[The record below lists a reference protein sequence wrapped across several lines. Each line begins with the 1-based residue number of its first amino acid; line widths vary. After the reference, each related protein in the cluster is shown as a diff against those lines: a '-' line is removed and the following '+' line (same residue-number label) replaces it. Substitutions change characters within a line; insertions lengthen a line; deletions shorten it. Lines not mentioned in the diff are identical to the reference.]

1 MSEQTPVETTDSQ
14 ALSKEQEPQ
23 ETTASKA
30 PKTRSGSA
38 LGWFN
43 FLLIILLG
51 GVITAAGWYGWQHHH
66 LLVNELSQ
74 LKANQDSGQ
83 TKSVQ
88 QAKEQQEQLDELQNI
103 QQELVV
109 QLAQNSEALAKIP
122 TAGRQDWLLAEA
134 EYLLRIANQRLQL
147 EKDWNSALS
156 MLQAADNVLAEARNP
171 RMNPVRA
178 LIAEEIIALR
188 KAPALDVQGAALR
201 LQALQKELPALPWIP
216 NKFTAHNNSVSQADT
231 DTIENVESQE
241 TQKISWYMNI
251 WNKVSSALTGLV
263 RIRVHQNGAPQP
275 LNPDQ
280 QYYLEQNMHLM
291 LEQAQAALLREEE
304 GLYQHSLQRV
314 VEWMQNYLVVTDA
327 STEAALLSIQELLEW
342 PVAPQR
348 PDISASLLKLQS
360 LVEQQQRGSV
370 NSVDAEEA
378 Q

>member
-1 MSEQTPVETTDSQ
+1 MSEQIPVETIETQTPDQ
-14 ALSKEQEPQ
+14 AQK
-23 ETTASKA
+23 TTASKA
-30 PKTRSGSA
+30 PKTRSGSV
-38 LGWFN
+38 LGWLN

-51 GVITAAGWYGWQHHH
+51 GVIAVAGWYGWQHHH
-66 LLVNELSQ
+66 LLVNELAQ
-74 LKANQDSGQ
+74 LKNSQDSTQ
-83 TKSVQ
+83 VQAVQ
-88 QAKEQQEQLDELQNI
+88 QASKQQAQLAELQKN
-103 QQELVV
+103 QQELTV
-109 QLAQNSEALAKIP
+109 QLAQNNEALAKIP

-147 EKDWNSALS
+147 EKDWSSALS
-156 MLQAADNVLAEARNP
+156 MLQAADNVLVEAKNP

-188 KAPALDVQGAALR
+188 KAPALDVQGAVLR
-201 LQALQKELPALPWIP
+201 LQALQKELPTLPWIP
-216 NKFTAHNNSVSQADT
+216 NKFTVKNNGNSAALANTDSTADEQA
-231 DTIENVESQE
+231 QE
-241 TQKISWYMNI
+241 AQKESWYIRI
-251 WNKVSSALTGLV
+251 WNKISAALTGLV

-314 VEWMQNYLVVTDA
+314 VEWMQSYLLVEDA
-327 STEAALLSIQELLEW
+327 STEAALLSVQELLQW
-342 PVAPQR
+342 PVAPAR

-360 LVEQQQRGSV
+360 LLEQQQRGSV
-370 NSVDAEEA
+370 NAFDAEEA